1 MAYHEDAL
9 AANPY
14 KQEYLSSVERLIQR
28 RLQEASAAR
37 QLRTKDILENPE
49 QARADFSR
57 MLGWPLTEE
66 PRQPLTV
73 EATLLSEENGIR
85 LYRMKFEIFQGF
97 FFYGLYFEHIGRRLP
112 LVLSQHGKWGTPEV
126 CSDVIPLEETNYHHM
141 SRRIL
146 ERGAHVF
153 APQLLLWMADSCGV
167 EYDRDLLDA
176 KLRQVGGSMVSLELY
191 CLRCCISYFAAQP
204 EVDETRM
211 GMVGLSYGGMYTLYA
226 AAVDTRLKAALSS
239 CYFNDRSLQLFPDW
253 SWKDSAWQFMDSEI
267 ALLCYPRALF
277 LSVADKDPHFLV
289 QNGRRE
295 YDRLRRALQEAGIG
309 QQWLH
314 FEVFDGVHEFCPDN
328 RFLDMFFSALNEA
341 RFPQVKRRG

>member
-14 KQEYLSSVERLIQR
+14 KQEYLGSVERLIQR

-37 QLRTKDILENPE
+37 RLRTKDILGNPE

-73 EATLLSEENGIR
+73 EDTLLSEENGIR

-97 FFYGLYFEHIGRRLP
+97 FFYGLYFEHTGRRLP

-146 ERGAHVF
+146 QRGAHVF
-153 APQLLLWMADSCGV
+153 APQLLLWMADSCGI

-176 KLRQVGGSMVSLELY
+176 KLRQAGGSVVALELY

-211 GMVGLSYGGMYTLYA
+211 GMVGLSYARM
-226 AAVDTRLKAALSS
+226 RKAAGD
-239 CYFNDRSLQLFPDW
+239 NDSDIKRTERQR
-253 SWKDSAWQFMDSEI
+253 K
-267 ALLCYPRALF
+267 LLDALF
-277 LSVADKDPHFLV
+277 NNLRSMSFNQLTQIVNEILPMITTWLFSITLSVIVVLPSYLTLSDLTFK
-289 QNGRRE
+289 
-295 YDRLRRALQEAGIG
+295 IS
-309 QQWLH
+309 
-314 FEVFDGVHEFCPDN
+314 PD
-328 RFLDMFFSALNEA
+328 
-341 RFPQVKRRG
+341 